1 MIWTVA
7 RNDFRLLW
15 VTPVGYLA
23 VAVFVFIS
31 GILYAGQLLS
41 PHRVPEVDIGALA
54 TTLPVVLVLLV
65 PILTMRSFSEERRN
79 NTEMLYRASPV
90 PPWRVV
96 TGKFVAVALMFVVM
110 LCASAVYPLFTQLLG
125 GNVDAKAWFCY
136 LALFGLGLAYIAVG
150 IAFSSATGSQFVAA
164 IATFLALF
172 FMQGLGH
179 SFALVAGK
187 SVAALVRAGS
197 LDTVV
202 PEQIEAVRQSV
213 TGFLLWINPASKL
226 VLFNKGIFRLT
237 PIFFFITFVAMFLA
251 LACLMLKR
259 RYKARARDIGFFV
272 AAVCVLVAGNWWLD
286 RAWDGTLRWDVTSEK
301 VFSLSSE
308 SKQLLT
314 GINDPILIWG
324 LFDLDA
330 DGGDN
335 DTVLF
340 VDQYR
345 RFGNGLVTIRYAN
358 PEKDRELVAQAG
370 LPADIDLAGA
380 YYAVVNEKSKRYR
393 LIRARDLFAQR
404 RDLGGEAMQLLSA
417 EQAFTG
423 AVHGLQ
429 SANAIPVLYTRGQGE
444 EKIKPSFQTLFSL
457 LAAEG
462 CDANPVD
469 LTLGQDIP
477 QATRLLLMLGP
488 EAAIGEAAAER
499 VENYLRGGGALL
511 ALTGFNPGAL
521 PNLNRL
527 AGRFGI
533 DITGNRLMETHD
545 ELLLADDPFSFV
557 VVSPESDIMPGV
569 QSLLAIMPR
578 EIRATEPVPAGLRLE
593 NLLQSSN
600 GAVAQPDAMA
610 SAASAPGLHTLGVAG
625 ELPGRKTAR
634 LAVLGSA
641 DAFTDAV
648 LNGMGSYSG
657 THRRFITQLTAWL
670 MDTEDKGLS
679 IHAKGIP
686 NYYLVLTSGKKG
698 LAYFSVFFG
707 LLVLPALLLAAA
719 VAVHWRRRRL

>member
-7 RNDFRLLW
+7 KNDFRLLW

-23 VAVFVFIS
+23 AAVFVFIF

-41 PHRVPEVDIGALA
+41 LHRVPEVDIGALV

-79 NTEMLYRASPV
+79 NTEMLYRASPIS
-90 PPWRVV
+90 PWRVV
-96 TGKFVAVALMFVVM
+96 TGKFLAVALMFVVM
-110 LCASAVYPLFTQLLG
+110 LCASAVYPLFTYLLG

-136 LALFGLGLAYIAVG
+136 LGLLGLGLAYIAVG

-187 SVAALVRAGS
+187 SVSALVRAGS
-197 LDTVV
+197 LNTAT
-202 PEQIEAVRQSV
+202 PERIEAVRQAV
-213 TGFLLWINPASKL
+213 TGFLLWMNPASKL
-226 VLFNKGIFRLT
+226 ALFNKGIFRLT
-237 PIFFFITFVAMFLA
+237 PIIFFTTFVAVFLA

-259 RYKARARDIGFFV
+259 RYKARARDTGLFL
-272 AAVCVLVAGNWWLD
+272 AAVCVAAAGNWLLD
-286 RAWDGTLRWDVTSEK
+286 RAWDGALRWDVTTEK
-301 VFSLSSE
+301 VFSLSQE
-308 SKQLLT
+308 SRQLLA
-314 GINDPILIWG
+314 GIDDPILIWG

-330 DGGDN
+330 DSGEN

-345 RFGNGLVTIRYAN
+345 RFGDGMITVRYAN
-358 PEKDRELVAQAG
+358 PEKDRELVTLAG
-370 LPADIDLAGA
+370 LPADLDLTGA

-393 LIRARDLFAQR
+393 LIRAGDLFAQR
-404 RDLGGEAMQLLSA
+404 RDRGGEAMQLLSA
-417 EQAFTG
+417 EQSFTG

-429 SANAIPVLYTRGQGE
+429 SANAIPVLYSRGQGE
-444 EKIKPSFQTLFSL
+444 EKKRPLFQTLFSL
-457 LAAEG
+457 LSAAG
-462 CDANPVD
+462 CEANPVD
-469 LTLGQDIP
+469 LALGQDIP
-477 QATRLLLMLGP
+477 PGTRLLIMLDP
-488 EAAIGEAAAER
+488 ETDIDEASAER
-499 VENYLRGGGALL
+499 IEKYLRGGGALL
-511 ALTGFNPGAL
+511 TLTGFKPASR
-521 PNLNRL
+521 PNLDRL
-527 AGRFGI
+527 AARFGI
-533 DITGNRLMETHD
+533 DITNNRLMETHD
-545 ELLLADDPFSFV
+545 ELLFADDPFSFV
-557 VVSPESDIMPGV
+557 VVSPESDITPGV

-578 EIRATEPVPAGLRLE
+578 EIRATEPVPAGLQLE

-610 SAASAPGLHTLGVAG
+610 SAASAPGLHTLGVAA

-634 LAVLGSA
+634 LAILGSA

-648 LNGMGSYSG
+648 LGGMGSYSG
-657 THRRFITQLTAWL
+657 THRRFLTQLTAWL
-670 MDTEDKGLS
+670 MDSEDKGLS

-686 NYYLVLTSGKKG
+686 NYYLVLTSGKRG
-698 LAYFSVFFG
+698 LAYFSVYFG
-707 LLVLPALLLAAA
+707 VLVLPALLLSAA
-719 VAVHWRRRRL
+719 VAVHWRRRRM